1 LVAVEH
7 RVPRQAELDPS
18 GCVALVLDA
27 QALFMAPDGPFQN
40 HCAEPLVSALNAF
53 LGGCRALS
61 VPVVFSN
68 YVLRADLRDAG
79 LLRDLSSVAA
89 GHWSEGSPWV
99 RVDPRIQRTDADIE
113 VRHHRPS
120 GFFGS
125 NLEAVLSSLGAR
137 TVLLAGLSVNNA
149 ISATARDAFAHD
161 LPAIVVNDCT
171 GAAAF
176 EPAEQL
182 ETYLAILD
190 TWTAEV
196 ATGSDVLARLRTRPR
211 GSAAS

>member
-1 LVAVEH
+1 MAVEH
-7 RVPRQAELDPS
+7 RVPRQRDLDPS

-27 QALFMAPDGPFQN
+27 QALFMAPDGPFRNQ
-40 HCAEPLVSALNAF
+40 CAEPLVSALNTF
-53 LGGCRALS
+53 LGGCRALA

-79 LLRDLSSVAA
+79 LLRDLGAVVA

-99 RVDPRIQRTDADIE
+99 RVDPRLERADTDIE

-120 GFFGS
+120 AFFGS
-125 NLEAVLSSLGAR
+125 DLEAVLSSLGAS

-149 ISATARDAFAHD
+149 ISATARDAFARD
-161 LPAIVVNDCT
+161 IPAIVVRDCV

-182 ETYLAILD
+182 EIYFAILD

-196 ATGSDVLARLRTRPR
+196 ATGTDVLARLGRSR
-211 GSAAS
+211 